1 MKVEKRENNTKH
13 DLSESIQGIQ
23 MDTHMINDFGVHIY
37 CSISFLRMS
46 TMETHIHTC
55 LKENTIYMSPFSHE
69 SEYL

>member
-55 LKENTIYMSPFSHE
+55 LKENTLYICPFSHE